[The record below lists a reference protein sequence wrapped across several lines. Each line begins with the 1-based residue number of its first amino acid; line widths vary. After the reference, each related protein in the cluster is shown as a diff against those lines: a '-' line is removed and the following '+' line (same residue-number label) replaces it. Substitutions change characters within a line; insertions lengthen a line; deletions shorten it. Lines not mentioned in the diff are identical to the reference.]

1 VPGGQNVAYRPDAT
15 YWGLQLQH
23 MKPDLQ
29 QALGADRVPVTG
41 LVRHRFDG
49 RDGPYQR
56 WKSVGNGID
65 TVPLNAAFCVTG
77 IAVDCSTTNGCTMMA
92 MVTPGTASRQ
102 RRSDMVE
109 TMRAQRFYADSK
121 EIAVE
126 DVPIPELGQGEVLVK
141 VAFCGIC
148 HSDLSLINGTFPSQQ
163 AVVTQGHEASG
174 TIAKLGPGVIGWS
187 EGDRVVVAA
196 GRPCLECV
204 NCRRG
209 DVSNC
214 LRIRLMAFAYD
225 GAWAEYTVAQAFG
238 LTRVPD
244 NVTLEHAAILA
255 DAVSTPYGAV
265 VRTGK
270 VGIGESV
277 GVWGVGGV
285 GTHVVQL
292 ARLVGAAP
300 IIAVD
305 IKPAVLD
312 RALAVGA
319 DYAFD
324 ARDDALHDKIA
335 EATEG
340 RQLDVAFD
348 AVGLKSTFEQALGSL
363 TVGGRLVGIGMSA
376 DAPTIGPTAMFNLFK
391 RQVLGHLGYQ
401 NADIGTLANL
411 VSRGRLDLSRSISEI
426 VSLEDVAKGIEK
438 LEKADGDPIR
448 ILVQP

>member
-1 VPGGQNVAYRPDAT
+1 
-15 YWGLQLQH
+15 
-23 MKPDLQ
+23 
-29 QALGADRVPVTG
+29 
-41 LVRHRFDG
+41 
-49 RDGPYQR
+49 
-56 WKSVGNGID
+56 
-65 TVPLNAAFCVTG
+65 
-77 IAVDCSTTNGCTMMA
+77 MA
-92 MVTPGTASRQ
+92 
-102 RRSDMVE
+102 E
-109 TMRAQRFYADSK
+109 TMRAQRFHADSRT
-121 EIAVE
+121 IAVE

-148 HSDLSLINGTFPSQQ
+148 HSDLSLINGTFPSQLP
-163 AVVTQGHEASG
+163 VVTQGHEASG
-174 TIAKLGPGVIGWS
+174 TIAKLGPGVTGWA

-196 GRPCLECV
+196 GRPCLECA

-214 LRIRLMAFAYD
+214 LHIRLMAFAYD

-238 LTRVPD
+238 LTRIPD
-244 NVTLEHAAILA
+244 NVPLQQAAILA
-255 DAVSTPYGAV
+255 DAVSTPFGAV
-265 VRTGK
+265 VRTAD

-277 GVWGVGGV
+277 GVWGVGGL

-305 IKPAVLD
+305 VKPAILD

-324 ARDDALHDKIA
+324 ARDADLAAKIA
-335 EATEG
+335 DATGG
-340 RQLDVAFD
+340 RNLDVAFD
-348 AVGLKSTFEQALGSL
+348 AVGLKSTFEQALNSL

-376 DAPTIGPTAMFNLFK
+376 DAPTIGPTSIFNLFK

-401 NADIGTLANL
+401 NADIGTLATL
-411 VSRGRLDLSRSISEI
+411 VSRGRLDLSRSISDI
-426 VSLEDVAKGIEK
+426 VPLEDVARGIEM
-438 LEKADGDPIR
+438 LETAEGDPIR

>member
-1 VPGGQNVAYRPDAT
+1 
-15 YWGLQLQH
+15 
-23 MKPDLQ
+23 M
-29 QALGADRVPVTG
+29 
-41 LVRHRFDG
+41 
-49 RDGPYQR
+49 
-56 WKSVGNGID
+56 
-65 TVPLNAAFCVTG
+65 
-77 IAVDCSTTNGCTMMA
+77 VD
-92 MVTPGTASRQ
+92 
-102 RRSDMVE
+102 

-121 EIAVE
+121 MIAVE
-126 DVPIPELGQGEVLVK
+126 DVPIPEPGQGEVLVK

-148 HSDLSLINGTFPSQQ
+148 HSDLSLINGTFPAQQ

-174 TIAKLGPGVIGWS
+174 TVARLGPGVTGWA

-196 GRPCLECV
+196 GRPCLECA
-204 NCRRG
+204 NCLRG
-209 DVSNC
+209 DLSNC

-238 LTRVPD
+238 LTRIPDDVP
-244 NVTLEHAAILA
+244 LQQAAILA

-312 RALAVGA
+312 RALELGA
-319 DYAFD
+319 DFAFD
-324 ARDDALHDKIA
+324 ARDDALHDKIR
-335 EATEG
+335 EATGG

-348 AVGLKSTFEQALGSL
+348 AVGLKSTFEQSLDNL

-376 DAPTIGPTAMFNLFK
+376 DAPTIGPTAMFNLLK

-401 NADIGTLANL
+401 NADIGTLARL
-411 VSRGRLDLSRSISEI
+411 VSLGRLDLTRSISDV

-438 LEKADGDPIR
+438 LETADGDPIR